1 MNVTQTQATRKAP
14 ASYLIRFEY
23 WLDDVRFDCFM
34 DYEAGD
40 DSVGMGASAW
50 LVHAYVGDS
59 GMDVAELLLDSVVA
73 SIEATAAAAIEED
86 RGGR

>member
-1 MNVTQTQATRKAP
+1 MQTIKQTARKAP
-14 ASYLIRFEY
+14 APYLTQFEHWIDDVQLIC
-23 WLDDVRFDCFM
+23 WLDF
-34 DYEAGD
+34 EAGD
-40 DSVGMGASAW
+40 DSVGMNASAW

-73 SIEATAAAAIEED
+73 SIEAAAAAEIEED

>member
-1 MNVTQTQATRKAP
+1 MSTTQTQIARKAP
-14 ASYLIRFEY
+14 APYLTRFEH
-23 WLDDVRFDCFM
+23 WIDDVQFICWM
-34 DYEAGD
+34 DYEDGD
-40 DSVGMGASAW
+40 DSVGMSASAW

-73 SIEATAAAAIEED
+73 RIEAAAAAEIEED

>member
-1 MNVTQTQATRKAP
+1 MNTLQTKAARKAP
-14 ASYLIRFEY
+14 APYLIRHEH
-23 WLDDVRFDCFM
+23 WIDDVQLICWM

-73 SIEATAAAAIEED
+73 RIEAAAAAEIEEESE
-86 RGGR
+86 GR

>member
-1 MNVTQTQATRKAP
+1 MSTTQTQTARKAP
-14 ASYLIRFEY
+14 ASYLTRFEY
-23 WLDDVRFDCFM
+23 WIGDVQLDCFM

-73 SIEATAAAAIEED
+73 SIESAAAAAIEED

>member
-1 MNVTQTQATRKAP
+1 MQTIKQTARKAP
-14 ASYLIRFEY
+14 APYLTRFDY
-23 WLDDVRFDCFM
+23 WLDDVHFVCWM

-73 SIEATAAAAIEED
+73 SIESAAAAAIEED